1 MLDALRNAFK
11 LPDLRR
17 KILFTLG
24 ILVVFRLAA
33 HVPVPG
39 VDRQGLVELFQTN
52 QLLGFLNMLSGGA
65 MENFSVVAMGVYP
78 YITASIIFQL
88 LVPLVPQLEEL
99 SKEGEQGRQKINM
112 YTYYATVP
120 LAFLQAF
127 AQAAFLNRPLPGG
140 GTVLPN
146 FNLVRFPLETLTV
159 IIALTAGTMF
169 AVWLGDL
176 ITEDGIGNGVSIIIF
191 GGIVS
196 GVPQN
201 IGQLVAGG
209 QTGGLIFLVVL
220 TVITIAGI
228 VFIQEGHR
236 RIPVQ
241 YGKRVRGQKLYGGQ
255 STHIPMR
262 VNTAGMIP
270 LIFASSLLIFPATIA
285 QMFQTSGSTVV
296 RGIANAI
303 YNTFNTTGASYWF
316 LYFLLVVGFTYF
328 YTDVIFRQQ
337 NLPETLQRQGGFIPG
352 IRPGRRTE
360 EYLNSVLHRIT
371 LVGALF
377 LGIVAVLPYFAQVFT
392 GVQRTQL
399 IITSTGLLIVVGV
412 VLDTMKQLEAQL
424 LMRHYEGFIR

>member
-1 MLDALRNAFK
+1 MLEALRNAFK

-17 KILFTLG
+17 KILFTFAML
-24 ILVVFRLAA
+24 IIFRLAA

-39 VDRQGLVELFQTN
+39 VDRQGLIRLFETN

-65 MENFSVVAMGVYP
+65 MRNFSVVAMGVYP
-78 YITASIIFQL
+78 YITASIIMQL
-88 LVPLVPQLEEL
+88 LVPLVPSLEEL
-99 SKEGEQGRQKINM
+99 SKEGEQGQRQINM
-112 YTYYATVP
+112 YTYYMTVP
-120 LAFLQAF
+120 LAMLQAF
-127 AQAAFLNRPLPGG
+127 GQAAVLNRPLPGG
-140 GTVLPN
+140 GTILQN
-146 FNLVRFPLETLTV
+146 FNLFEHPLETLTV
-159 IIALTAGTMF
+159 VIALTAGTMF
-169 AVWLGDL
+169 AIWLGDL
-176 ITEDGIGNGVSIIIF
+176 ITEQGIGNGVSIIIF
-191 GGIVS
+191 GGIVA
-196 GVPQN
+196 GIPQN
-201 IGQLVAGG
+201 IGQLVAAG
-209 QTGGLIFLVVL
+209 QTGALIFLAVL
-220 TVITIAGI
+220 TIVTVAGI

-241 YGKRVRGQKLYGGQ
+241 YGKRVRGQRLYGGQ

-285 QMFQTSGSTVV
+285 QMFQTSASPVV
-296 RGIANAI
+296 RSVANAI
-303 YNTFNTTGASYWF
+303 YNTFNTTGLSYWI
-316 LYFLLVVGFTYF
+316 LYFLLVVAFTYF

-337 NLPETLQRQGGFIPG
+337 NLPETLQKQGGFIPG

-360 EYLNSVLHRIT
+360 EYLNAVLQRIT
-371 LVGALF
+371 LVGAVF
-377 LGIVAVLPYFAQVFT
+377 LGVVAILPYFAQVFV